1 MLIFRQINH
10 LIYKPKLREGVKK
23 MNRDLRKYLKWKRAL
38 EKIWITPELLVKMQ
52 EAAEGKSD
60 VTELLANAIARHE
73 AELEHLRRTKASR
86 TALVTQTLS
95 IVTLVVSFLAA
106 LAIAIAAAR
115 R

>member
-1 MLIFRQINH
+1 MA
-10 LIYKPKLREGVKK
+10 
-23 MNRDLRKYLKWKRAL
+23 RDLRKYLKWKRAL

-73 AELEHLRRTKASR
+73 TELERLRWTKASR
-86 TALVTQTLS
+86 MARVTQTIS
-95 IVTLVVSFLAA
+95 IVTLVVSFLTA

-115 R
+115 RLR

>member
-1 MLIFRQINH
+1 MTQ
-10 LIYKPKLREGVKK
+10 
-23 MNRDLRKYLKWKRAL
+23 DLRKYLKWKRAL

-86 TALVTQTLS
+86 TAQVTQTIS

-115 R
+115 RWR